1 MNKINTFFRNKKTII
16 LICIFVGLIC
26 IFFGTYALEPEL
38 FTRRIITK
46 ILRIDEDVY
55 GDTILDTSELD
66 LRPILDK
73 NMETSIDNVI
83 HIEFT
88 VGGSNLNN
96 VQNIVYDIA
105 LADLEIDCDLIS
117 PYVKWKLLKN
127 GEFIS
132 EGSLDYKFDT
142 IIDGRLV
149 LTPIQQDLKEYSE
162 DKTTYDNY
170 DFYMWISD
178 PCQSEDL
185 NSCFGI
191 EQKNDLFGK
200 KLKGKIEVELYAA
213 TKKALIR
220 KPSDKLNPD
229 YCEVTEEDSNIN
241 E

>member
-170 DFYMWISD
+170 DFAISLLKRKN
-178 PCQSEDL
+178 EDIPINRL
-185 NSCFGI
+185 NDTKERSNSYAQNEQIRYGAAIYLTRDDI
-191 EQKNDLFGK
+191 EMEKQISWKEMQ
-200 KLKGKIEVELYAA
+200 EVE
-213 TKKALIR
+213 
-220 KPSDKLNPD
+220 
-229 YCEVTEEDSNIN
+229 E
-241 E
+241 